1 MPKSNTAKITPGNAE
16 KYASEVLR
24 ILQEFLFFE
33 QNYCSFV
40 FLGEPQSKQNASIGD
55 VPKKDMSFSEEEKLH
70 SKIDKINKLF

>member
-1 MPKSNTAKITPGNAE
+1 MPKSNTTKITPGNAE

-40 FLGEPQSKQNASIGD
+40 FLGEP
-55 VPKKDMSFSEEEKLH
+55 
-70 SKIDKINKLF
+70 